1 MRLALNT
8 LSILADFLNKK
19 PGKLPL
25 NLEIKIKK
33 MDKMNQLPNQDGRVI
48 IVTGANSG
56 LGYETTMALAQKKA
70 KIIMACRSMDKASRA
85 KEKIQQQVPHAD
97 LEVMPIDLSSLKSVK
112 AFAKDFQSK
121 YDKLDV
127 LINNAG
133 VMAPPYSK
141 TVDGFEMQ
149 LGANYL
155 GHFLL
160 TGLLID
166 TIVKTPQSRVV
177 TLSSLVHKDGKINF
191 DDLHS
196 EKKYDAMKAYA
207 QSKLACLMFSFELQR
222 RLEKAGIHQ
231 TISTAS
237 HPGIADTEL
246 SRNMPKIIYYL
257 AKYTIAPF
265 FTHAPR
271 EGAKPTILAAI
282 GEAKGG
288 DYFGPTGL
296 REMKGKAGKATF
308 TDLSKDETIARQ
320 LWDISEK
327 LVGFKFSLKTDL
339 E

>member
-1 MRLALNT
+1 MENT
-8 LSILADFLNKK
+8 N
-19 PGKLPL
+19 
-25 NLEIKIKK
+25 N
-33 MDKMNQLPNQDGRVI
+33 LPNQKGRII

-56 LGYETTMALAQKKA
+56 LGFETTLALAKKGA
-70 KIIMACRSMDKASRA
+70 KVIMACRSFPKANIA
-85 KEKIQQQVPHAD
+85 KEKIQQQVPNAD
-97 LEVMPIDLSSLKSVK
+97 LEVIEIDLSSLKSVRK
-112 AFAKDFQSK
+112 FAKDYQAK
-121 YDKLDV
+121 YETLDV

-141 TVDGFEMQ
+141 TEDGFELQ

-160 TGLLID
+160 TGLLLE

-191 DDLHS
+191 DDLQS

-207 QSKLACLMFSFELQR
+207 QSKLACLIFSYELQR
-222 RLEKAGIHQ
+222 RLEKAEIHQ

-265 FTHAPR
+265 FTHAPS

-296 REMKGKAGKATF
+296 REMKGKAGKATSA
-308 TDLSKDETIARQ
+308 DLSKDVAVAKQ
-320 LWDISEK
+320 LWEISEK
-327 LVGFKFSLKTDL
+327 LVDFKYL
-339 E
+339 